1 MRRPRESMDDYLLL
15 SVKVYDIFKGV
26 HWSKKKFYKK
36 IHCSH
41 ILQNYWFK
49 LCLVFLYKVT
59 YFLAVLRESVQIICA
74 GYVACGFITGTVIL
88 RTVLYVYFYNL
99 PLREVLSYSTI

>member
-1 MRRPRESMDDYLLL
+1 MKQLFRMLLECQCL
-15 SVKVYDIFKGV
+15 ILKGV
-26 HWSKKKFYKK
+26 HWSKKNFYKK

-59 YFLAVLRESVQIICA
+59 YFLAVLRESVLIICA

-99 PLREVLSYSTI
+99 PLREVLSYSMI